1 MKYALLGCMIAC
13 MLLLGLCGVA
23 VAAEKKFNHYSIDLP
38 AKCSATEKE
47 GIVTVSCGQDS
58 FFAIGLFT
66 RAETGNLS
74 TKQFAEKHSARLKGT
89 APAKADDGGGWTF
102 QAKSGK
108 VMTHADV
115 SSEGDLTMLFIS
127 DVSDTDWPEALQKA
141 YDSLRGADDAADA
154 LIQKS
159 LFERE

>member
-1 MKYALLGCMIAC
+1 MKDALLGCMVAC
-13 MLLLGLCGVA
+13 MLVLGLCGSA

-38 AKCSATEKE
+38 NKCTALEKE

-58 FFAIGLFT
+58 FFSIGIFT
-66 RAETGNLS
+66 KAETGGL
-74 TKQFAEKHSARLKGT
+74 TAKQFAEKHSARLKGT

-108 VMTHADV
+108 VKTHADV
-115 SSEGDLTMLFIS
+115 SSEGELTMLFVS
-127 DVSDTDWPEALQKA
+127 DVSDTDWPEALQRA

>member
-1 MKYALLGCMIAC
+1 MRYALLGSLMAC
-13 MLLLGLCGVA
+13 VLLSGLCGVA

-38 AKCSATEKE
+38 GKCTATEKE
-47 GIVTVSCGQDS
+47 GIVTVTCGQDS
-58 FFAIGLFT
+58 FFSIGIFS

-74 TKQFAEKHSARLKGT
+74 ARQFAEKQSALLKGT

-102 QAKSGK
+102 QAMSGRVK
-108 VMTHADV
+108 THADV
-115 SSEGDLTMLFIS
+115 STEGDLTMLFIS
-127 DVSDTDWPEALQKA
+127 DVSDKDWPEALQKA
-141 YDSLRGADDAADA
+141 YDSLRGADDVADA

>member
-1 MKYALLGCMIAC
+1 MKYALLGCMVAC

-23 VAAEKKFNHYSIDLP
+23 VAAEKKFNHISMDLP
-38 AKCSATEKE
+38 SKCTATEKE
-47 GIVTVSCGQDS
+47 GIATVSCGQDS
-58 FFAIGLFT
+58 FFSIGIFT
-66 RAETGNLS
+66 KAETGGLNVR
-74 TKQFAEKHSARLKGT
+74 QFAEKHSARLKGT
-89 APAKADDGGGWTF
+89 APAKSDDGAGWTF
-102 QAKSGK
+102 QATSGRVK
-108 VMTHADV
+108 THADV

-127 DVSDTDWPEALQKA
+127 DVSDADWPEPLQKA

>member
-1 MKYALLGCMIAC
+1 MRDALLGSLMAC
-13 MLLLGLCGVA
+13 VLLLGLCGVA

-38 AKCSATEKE
+38 NKCTATEKE

-58 FFAIGLFT
+58 FFSIGIFT
-66 RAETGNLS
+66 KAEAGGLS

-102 QAKSGK
+102 QAMSGR

-115 SSEGDLTMLFIS
+115 SSEGDMTMLFIS
-127 DVSDTDWPEALQKA
+127 DVSDKDWPEALQKA
-141 YDSLRGADDAADA
+141 YDSLRGADNAADS

>member
-1 MKYALLGCMIAC
+1 MKDVLLGCVVAC
-13 MLLLGLCGVA
+13 MLVLGLCGSA

-38 AKCSATEKE
+38 NKCTALEKE

-58 FFAIGLFT
+58 FFSIGIFT
-66 RAETGNLS
+66 KAETGGL
-74 TKQFAEKHSARLKGT
+74 TAKQFAEKHSARLKGT

-108 VMTHADV
+108 VKTHADV
-115 SSEGDLTMLFIS
+115 SSEGDLTMLFVS
-127 DVSDTDWPEALQKA
+127 DVSDTDWPEALQRA
-141 YDSLRGADDAADA
+141 YDSLRGADDAADS